1 MERNETT
8 EQRKRKVR
16 VLVAKPGLDGHDRGA
31 RIIAR
36 AYRDAGFEV
45 VYSGLHQ
52 SPEEI
57 VQAAIQEDVDM
68 VGLSSL
74 AGAHMYL
81 LPRVVELLRD
91 KGAGDIV
98 VCGGGIFPEEDI
110 PKLKEAGIKEIFT
123 PGTPLGEIVRWVE
136 QHVEPRR

>member
-1 MERNETT
+1 MD
-8 EQRKRKVR
+8 QKRKIR

-36 AYRDAGFEV
+36 TYRDAGFEV

-52 SPEEI
+52 TPEEV

-68 VGLSSL
+68 IGLSSL

-81 LPRVVELLRD
+81 FPRVVELLKE
-91 KGAGDIV
+91 KGANDIV

-110 PKLKEAGIKEIFT
+110 PKLKKAGIKEIFT
-123 PGTPLGEIVRWVE
+123 PGTPLPEVVKWVE
-136 QHVEPRR
+136 ENVKPRG

>member
-1 MERNETT
+1 MDE
-8 EQRKRKVR
+8 KRKIR

-36 AYRDAGFEV
+36 TYRDAGFEV

-52 SPEEI
+52 TPEEV

-68 VGLSSL
+68 IGLSSL
-74 AGAHMYL
+74 AGAHMHL
-81 LPRVVELLRD
+81 FPRVVELLKE
-91 KGAGDIV
+91 KGADDIV

-110 PKLKEAGIKEIFT
+110 PKLKKVGIKEIFT
-123 PGTPLGEIVRWVE
+123 PGTPLREVVKWVE
-136 QHVEPRR
+136 ENIKPRGS